1 MVWKAKQQA
10 ALDVA
15 QRALRKTL
23 NFASKFEYGPV
34 QRTII
39 ELAMK
44 KAVFVALSR

>member
-1 MVWKAKQQA
+1 MWEAKQQA

-15 QRALRKTL
+15 QKALHEML

-44 KAVFVALSR
+44 KVQFLRN